1 MKIIK
6 NVIATLILFSV
17 ISFAQ
22 QQTSEDIQRIKDA
35 LIISTIQV
43 QDLAKKNQ
51 ELALTIQRIADD
63 LKATKTIEQLDSLK
77 QVYGI
82 PAETKE
88 QNKK

>member
-17 ISFAQ
+17 ICFAQ

-63 LKATKTIEQLDSLK
+63 LRATKTIEQLDSLK

-82 PAETKE
+82 PVETKE